1 MSEACSAAG
10 RAKLVST
17 ADITILLHPDEITLM
32 HTLYPLLRSRQ
43 RRRFR
48 FSTDVAEALRR
59 PRTRALCLVRFSKL
73 DRAGM
78 RQAELLEMLRER
90 YERLIYIDNN
100 ASAGAVKERALR
112 TCDLYYKRSLYADRS
127 LYCEPVRSGRLFVD
141 HYFRGESARRVRA
154 ADGAGGGTGS
164 AAAGTAVS
172 GSNPSRSVRRL
183 AADAPLD
190 RLRLLWNIGIGSYP
204 RSGTRKALVLRLG
217 AGGARIARRLRRPEL
232 ESAAIAGVR
241 RLYRNAPSA
250 GRKVAGMPVASRQP
264 VVSARFGTS
273 FDVPGIGGHRALFE
287 GAASRDERFRTGF
300 TDLRTYNRELR
311 TAAGVLSPFGYGE
324 ECLRDFEAVVH
335 GAVLIKPSMDHVETW
350 PDIYRPWRTYFPCRW
365 DASDLSEVTDRLFGD
380 PAAAR
385 SVAGEAEA
393 VLAEAWECLE
403 ERVERFVA
411 EVLD

>member
-1 MSEACSAAG
+1 
-10 RAKLVST
+10 
-17 ADITILLHPDEITLM
+17 M
-32 HTLYPLLRSRQ
+32 HTIYPLLRSRQ

-48 FSTDVAEALRR
+48 FSTDVAETLRR
-59 PRTRALCLVRFSKL
+59 PRTRALCVVRFSKL

-127 LYCEPVRSGRLFVD
+127 LYREPVRSGRLFVD
-141 HYFRGESARRVRA
+141 HYFRGESARGVRA
-154 ADGAGGGTGS
+154 GDGASGQDAAGEARGGTGS
-164 AAAGTAVS
+164 VAAGTAVS
-172 GSNPSRSVRRL
+172 GSTPPRAVRRL

-204 RSGTRKALVLRLG
+204 RSGTRKALALRLA
-217 AGGARIARRLRRPEL
+217 AGGARFARRLRRPEL

-250 GRKVAGMPVASRQP
+250 GRKVEGVPVASRQP
-264 VVSARFGTS
+264 FVSARFGTS
-273 FDVPGIGGHRALFE
+273 FDVPGIGGHRALF
-287 GAASRDERFRTGF
+287 GDAASRDGRFRTGF
-300 TDLRTYNRELR
+300 TDLGTYNRELR
-311 TAAGVLSPFGYGE
+311 SATGVLSPFGYGE

-385 SVAGEAEA
+385 AVAAEAQA
-393 VLAEAWECLE
+393 VLAEAWASLE
-403 ERVERFVA
+403 DRVERFVA